1 MKQPISLVLSSG
13 GSKGLAHI
21 GAINELEKQGFQIS
35 SVSGSSIGSVIGGLY
50 AMGKLPEYT
59 DWVKTLNKKAIWGLM
74 DFTISTYGLLKGEKV
89 FDKMKTFIPDMPI
102 EKMNIPF
109 AAVATD
115 ILNEKEVVFKSGS
128 FYEAVRASVAI
139 PTILT
144 PVKHKGTILVDGGIL
159 NPVPIEHVARNEND
173 ILVVVSLYGEKK
185 DIDKKSTIT
194 KDKTQISSKFTG
206 LFKNISRVMNT
217 GDKKSLGYFS
227 LLNASTSAMVHK
239 MAKQNIEKYKPDIII
254 SIPYDTSGTFDFHKA
269 EKLIK
274 MGESAANKEI
284 SKYFNS
290 KKLENNSNYMCL

>member
-1 MKQPISLVLSSG
+1 
-13 GSKGLAHI
+13 
-21 GAINELEKQGFQIS
+21 
-35 SVSGSSIGSVIGGLY
+35 
-50 AMGKLPEYT
+50 
-59 DWVKTLNKKAIWGLM
+59 
-74 DFTISTYGLLKGEKV
+74 
-89 FDKMKTFIPDMPI
+89 
-102 EKMNIPF
+102 
-109 AAVATD
+109 
-115 ILNEKEVVFKSGS
+115 S

-194 KDKTQISSKFTG
+194 KDKTQISSRFTG